1 VTLPAGWSGAEAT
14 VLAPLAEPAA
24 ARTAAARTAAAR
36 TAAARTAAGGPAPAL
51 DQGLPHRGWW
61 VIDRPA
67 SP

>member
-24 ARTAAARTAAAR
+24 ARTAA
-36 TAAARTAAGGPAPAL
+36 GGPAPAL
-51 DQGLPHRGWW
+51 DQDLPHRGWW